1 MATLNLKLDP
11 TTFEILSHRLWQIT
25 YEMAQTMA
33 KVSGSAVT
41 TEARDYMTTL
51 YSAEG
56 VGLMIG
62 AGVTFHGSTGRLGL
76 KHIIGKFS
84 KSPGIFDG
92 DFWLINDTEICAPH
106 QPDCF
111 IFTPIFYKG
120 ELVAWSGTMT
130 HMPDIGSIDP
140 GGFCPNARE
149 IFHEGLRFRG
159 LKIAEHGEIRP
170 DIEYTLLGMVR
181 DPGMF
186 GLEIRAQMAAGTTA
200 KRRILET
207 IEEYGIESFKKL
219 CADMPAYSEFH
230 IRNRLKELPD
240 GTWRAIEYFDD
251 DGLTDRIYKCF
262 LTMTKEA
269 DTLTFDF
276 TGTSEQA
283 PTYVNCA
290 KPAVW
295 GAAFTAVATL
305 LGYDI
310 PWNDGFTNCVK
321 IIVPD
326 GTIISATVPTPRSMG
341 SIGGLLLCLNACVIS
356 VSEMLQSSGIE
367 KYRRD
372 ATAQWNPSPSGVA
385 VAGVD
390 QRGNFTVTI
399 VMDELGGGMGARCY
413 ADGVDVAGLF
423 PIPETLIPNVERM
436 EYLFPMLYLYR
447 REAIDTGGPGKYRG
461 GSANEIAFT
470 VHDAPLGT
478 IDVNGHG
485 FGNEAAIGCGLYGG
499 YPPATWQHKIVI
511 DSDIN
516 TRIKD
521 GTIPQNMDELNGT
534 HEIMRAQFRKE
545 IHTNDVYYI
554 HRTGGGGYGDP
565 LDRKPESVRKDV
577 INRRVSLEA
586 AGRIYGVI
594 IDPSTLQVD
603 EKKTEQ
609 ERKRIRE
616 YRRSTAKMKQK

>member
-1 MATLNLKLDP
+1 MTTMNLTLNP

-25 YEMAQTMA
+25 YEMAQTMVR
-33 KVSGSAVT
+33 VSGSAVT
-41 TEARDYMTTL
+41 VEARDYMTSL
-51 YSAEG
+51 YAAEG
-56 VGLMIG
+56 DSLMVG
-62 AGVTFHGSTGRLGL
+62 AGVTFHGAIGSLGL
-76 KHIIGKFS
+76 KHIIDKFG

-92 DFWLINDTEICAPH
+92 NFWLINDTEICSPH

-120 ELVAWSGTMT
+120 ELVAWSGTMN
-130 HMPDIGSIDP
+130 HMSDIGSIDP

-149 IFHEGLRFRG
+149 IFHEGLRIG
-159 LKIAEHGEIRP
+159 GINIAEHGEIRR
-170 DIEYTLLGMVR
+170 DLEYTLLGMSR

-200 KRRILET
+200 KRRVLET

-219 CADMPAYSEFH
+219 CADMRVYSEFH

-240 GTWRAIEYFDD
+240 GTWRTIEYFDD
-251 DGLTDRIYKCF
+251 DGLTDRIYKCVTT
-262 LTMTKEA
+262 LTKEA

-290 KPAVW
+290 KPAVS
-295 GAAFTAVATL
+295 GAVFTAIATL
-305 LGYDI
+305 IGYDI
-310 PWNDGFTNCVK
+310 PWNDGLMNCVK

-326 GTIISATVPTPRSMG
+326 GTIISATIPTPRSLG
-341 SIGGLLLCLNACVIS
+341 SIGGLLLCQNACVTV
-356 VSEMLQSSGIE
+356 VSEMLLSSGIE

-372 ATAQWNPSPSGVA
+372 ASAQWNPSPSGVA
-385 VAGVD
+385 LAGVD
-390 QRGNFTVTI
+390 QRDNFYVTI
-399 VMDELGGGMGARCY
+399 VMDENGGGMGARCY
-413 ADGVDVAGLF
+413 ADGVDVAGMLAV
-423 PIPETLIPNVERM
+423 PETLLPNVERM

-447 REAIDTGGPGKYRG
+447 RESMDTGGPGKYRG
-461 GSANEIAFT
+461 GCANEIAFT
-470 VHDAPLGT
+470 VHDAPLGV
-478 IDVNGHG
+478 IDVIGHG
-485 FGNEAAIGCGLYGG
+485 FGSEAAIGAGLYGG
-499 YPPATWQHKIVI
+499 YPAATWQHKVII

-516 TRIKD
+516 ARIKD

-545 IHTNDVYYI
+545 LHTNDVYYI
-554 HRTGGGGYGDP
+554 HRSGGGGYGDP
-565 LDRKPESVRKDV
+565 LDRKPELVRKNV
-577 INRRVSLEA
+577 INRRVSLESA
-586 AGRIYGVI
+586 RKIYGVI

-609 ERKRIRE
+609 KRNRIRE
-616 YRRSTAKMKQK
+616 FRRSTAKMKQK